1 MVDTDEGTSRGRGS
15 GAANGQDA
23 AARAA
28 ALVREVRDGVARG
41 LAPDRAVAHRL
52 PPDLDPATR
61 GAVTVLLATDLAA
74 ALSSAW
80 RRGWQPADVVHAA
93 RRDLPPG
100 ATEAVASGIREELGT
115 YARST
120 VDPRWW
126 EQVEALQDHVSGG
139 RRDRPRRTGGPPD
152 DDAHAWVAACG
163 DVVAATVLVERLPP
177 LQLLGPVPGTA
188 GPGGAQ
194 PAADVDDKLLTKVR
208 RLLAQAEGT
217 PYEAEAETFTAAAQS
232 LMARHRIDRAMLEAF
247 PATQAQGGPAR
258 GPGAVRLPVDRPY
271 EQPKMLLLNVIA
283 AANRCR
289 ALWNSSLGLATVV
302 GHAADRRA
310 VELLFTS
317 LLVQATTALHR
328 EGEGSGPASRTRGFR
343 SSFLQGFAARIGQR
357 LQEASHAGEEQ
368 ARAELDPAAAR
379 AGSAGTG
386 TAGGNRIALVLQRR
400 DEEVE
405 DLVRQLFP
413 HTVRTRAR
421 VVSDGV
427 GWRQGRAAAD
437 RASLGLGGRLEGGA
451 A

>member
-1 MVDTDEGTSRGRGS
+1 MVDTDERTAGGRGEAP
-15 GAANGQDA
+15 GEDQDP

-28 ALVREVRDGVARG
+28 ALVRGVRDGVARG
-41 LAPDRAVAHRL
+41 LAPDRAVAHHL

-61 GAVTVLLATDLAA
+61 GTVMVLLATGLAA
-74 ALSSAW
+74 ALTSAW

-93 RRDLPPG
+93 RRDLHPG
-100 ATEAVASGIREELGT
+100 ATEALVRGIREELGT
-115 YARST
+115 YARTT
-120 VDPRWW
+120 VDPGWW
-126 EQVEALQDHVSGG
+126 EQVEGLQDLAG
-139 RRDRPRRTGGPPD
+139 RRRARPRRTEGAP
-152 DDAHAWVAACG
+152 DDAHACVVACG

-188 GPGGAQ
+188 GPGGTQ

-232 LMARHRIDRAMLEAF
+232 LMARHRIDRAMLEALE
-247 PATQAQGGPAR
+247 AAEGQGGPAR
-258 GPGAVRLPVDRPY
+258 GPGAVRLPLDRPY
-271 EQPKMLLLNVIA
+271 EQPKMLLLNVVA

-289 ALWNSSLGLATVV
+289 ALWDPSLGLATVV

-328 EGEGSGPASRTRGFR
+328 EGEGTGPASRTRGFR

-357 LQEASHAGEEQ
+357 LQEASQAAEEQ
-368 ARAELDPAAAR
+368 ARAELDPAAG
-379 AGSAGTG
+379 AGSAGPG
-386 TAGGNRIALVLQRR
+386 PAGGDRMALVLQRR

-405 DLVRQLFP
+405 DMVRQLFP

-421 VVSDGV
+421 VVSDGA